1 MSLLPSLRYSA
12 SISTATRSA
21 TLLSLRYA
29 STTTQPKPK
38 SKLTKELELEAEEQ
52 RQMLARAA
60 RSNPGVDLS
69 AQKLPL
75 FGKSRFPN
83 LSRVHLYLHAS
94 STNRGHI

>member
-1 MSLLPSLRYSA
+1 MSLLPFIRHSA
-12 SISTATRSA
+12 SLSTAARSA
-21 TLLSLRYA
+21 ALLSLRYA
-29 STTTQPKPK
+29 SSTTQPKPK

-75 FGKSRFPN
+75 FGKSGIPN
-83 LSRVHLYLHAS
+83 GPRTRLYLS
-94 STNRGHI
+94 PTNRGPV

>member
-29 STTTQPKPK
+29 STTQPKPK